1 MVTTRA
7 SALTYAAT
15 LLMAAA
21 GASAEEAVT
30 RTGSIAAPSD
40 ASASDVGLEEIVVTA
55 TKTGETQLQK
65 TPLAISA
72 FSADQLNSSVVNNV
86 RDLVSLTPSLNVSQ
100 ATASAQIYIRGIG
113 SNNVFNGSDPDVTVQ
128 SDGVYIAR
136 AFSQFSDF
144 IDVDRVEV
152 LRGPQGTLYGRN
164 AVGGTINIIS
174 RLPTDEFENKAQLTL
189 GNFSLL
195 QTQDYVSGALV
206 KGVADASLS
215 VNYITHSPY
224 EANLVPGAPG
234 IGEANRGGVRGQL
247 LLKPTDAVSMITRA
261 DYNKSAEDFDSA
273 SHLLAPYARA
283 PLASSIVGD
292 YNQVALD
299 WPQVNHEQIWG
310 VSEEIN
316 ARFNDQLS
324 LKSIT
329 AYRDSWYHLL
339 VDVDD
344 TELPIIEGLQAD
356 NSKQVSQEFDLVANV
371 DRLDAVAGLYYFNEH
386 ETSIVSSSLPAPGP
400 NFRNAVYP
408 DAHARSEAAFAQ
420 GTYHLFDVVGLTA
433 GIRYTKERKELD
445 QTYDRTSLATGAFL
459 PGYPFLGDT
468 TRDFHALTP
477 KFGVDWQVTP
487 DALVYASATRGFKS
501 GGTNYAAANV
511 AALSFAP
518 EYIWSY
524 EAGLKSDWLEH
535 RLRLNL
541 TGFHYNYSNLQVQSF
556 LGPGVAAIANAA
568 TAKISGMELEAT
580 VKPIPELVLTANYS
594 LLDAHY
600 SNFPA
605 ASVPAAL
612 APFLAGS
619 PRLNANGTFD
629 ATDNRLNAA
638 PRDSASASGQYNWRV
653 ANGVTF
659 LRAEYYWQSRVFYDP
674 SNALIMSQ
682 GPYGVTNLF
691 VGYDNQV
698 SGWGVHLFAK
708 NLGDTHYLVAVVANG
723 EEPAGQAAPP
733 LTYGV
738 QLWKSF

>member
-7 SALTYAAT
+7 SALIYTAT
-15 LLMAAA
+15 LLTVA
-21 GASAEEAVT
+21 GTASAQEAVT
-30 RTGSIAAPSD
+30 RAGSAAATD
-40 ASASDVGLEEIVVTA
+40 QEGAAAAGLEEIVVTA
-55 TKTGETQLQK
+55 TKTGATQLQK
-65 TPLAISA
+65 TPLAVSA
-72 FSADQLNSSVVNNV
+72 YSADQLNTSVVTNV
-86 RDLVSLTPSLNVSQ
+86 KDLVSLTPSLNVSQ

-136 AFSQFSDF
+136 AFGQFADF

-174 RLPTDEFENKAQLTL
+174 RLPTDDFQNKAQVTL

-224 EANLVPGAPG
+224 ETNLVPGQPG
-234 IGEANRGGVRGQL
+234 AGEADRGGVRAQL
-247 LLKPTDAVSMITRA
+247 LLKPADAVNMITRA
-261 DYNKSAEDFDSA
+261 DYNKSAEDFASS
-273 SHLLAPYARA
+273 SHLLSPYARA

-292 YNQVALD
+292 YTQVALD

-316 ARFNDQLS
+316 ALLSDQLS

-329 AYRDSWYHLL
+329 AYRDSWYRLS
-339 VDVDD
+339 VDVDG
-344 TELPIIEGLQAD
+344 TELPVIEGFQSD
-356 NSKQVSQEFDLVANV
+356 DSKQVSQELNLVANV
-371 DRLDAVAGLYYFNEH
+371 GRFDGVGGLYYFNEH
-386 ETSIVSSSLPAPGP
+386 EISVVGSALPSPGP
-400 NFRNAVYP
+400 NFKNAVTP

-420 GTYHLFDVVGLTA
+420 GTYHLFDTVGLTA

-445 QTYDRTSLATGAFL
+445 QTYSRTSLATSAFL
-459 PGYPFLGDT
+459 PGFPFLANT

-477 KFGVDWQVTP
+477 KFGVDWQMSP
-487 DALVYASATRGFKS
+487 DALLYLSATRGFKS
-501 GGTNYAAANV
+501 GGTNYAASNV

-535 RLRLNL
+535 RLRFNL
-541 TGFHYNYSNLQVQSF
+541 TGFHYDYSDLQVQSL

-568 TAKISGMELEAT
+568 TAKVSGMELEAT
-580 VKPIPELVLTANYS
+580 VRPVAALVLTANYS

-600 SNFPA
+600 SNFRE
-605 ASVPAAL
+605 ASVPGAL
-612 APFLAGS
+612 APFLVGS

-629 ATDNRLNAA
+629 ATGNRLNAA
-638 PRDSASASGQYNWRV
+638 PRDSASATGQYNW
-653 ANGVTF
+653 NLGGGVTF

-682 GPYGVTNLF
+682 KAYGITNVFL
-691 VGYDNQV
+691 GYDNEN
-698 SGWGVHLFAK
+698 GRWGVHLFAK
-708 NLGDTHYLVAVVANG
+708 NIGDTHYLSAVVANG
-723 EEPAGQAAPP
+723 VEPAGQAAPP
-733 LTYGV
+733 RTYGV
-738 QLWKSF
+738 QMSKSF